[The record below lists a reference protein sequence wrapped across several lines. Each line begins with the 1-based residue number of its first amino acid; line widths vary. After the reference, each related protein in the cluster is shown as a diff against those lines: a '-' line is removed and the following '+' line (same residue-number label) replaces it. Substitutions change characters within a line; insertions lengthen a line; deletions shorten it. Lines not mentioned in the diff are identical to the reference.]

1 MGGEYRMKIRMEANI
16 VLQLREQD
24 ISLLLKAVQQY
35 TAENEDEAHNR
46 KYLLDILG
54 YLAIPA

>member
-1 MGGEYRMKIRMEANI
+1 MEAKI

-24 ISLLLKAVQQY
+24 VNLLLKAIQQF
-35 TAENEDEAHNR
+35 TAENEDEESNR

-54 YLAIPA
+54 YLALSN